1 MVFRVYIF
9 YFFCLEATVKKNTW
23 MRTISVTVIAII
35 SEVPFWKL
43 LGFSYVQSSFSK
55 ITRHIENGIWKILY
69 KWIVYRYG
77 STYTLILSWVNIMK
91 LKWAKIPWK
100 LSVAQKSEPV
110 LWRTLHQ
117 DISLITV
124 FFFASQINP
133 VFKFNLVL
141 IE

>member
-91 LKWAKIPWK
+91 LKWAKIPYPGNYQLHK
-100 LSVAQKSEPV
+100 NPSLFFEEHCTRTFHLSLYS
-110 LWRTLHQ
+110 
-117 DISLITV
+117 SL
-124 FFFASQINP
+124 P
-133 VFKFNLVL
+133 LK
-141 IE
+141 